1 MSPPINGHASGPTQ
15 WNPYGVNVP
24 TGKHRVNGG
33 SAWLASS
40 KNASLPF
47 QSASYSLSPVK
58 LSKLKKLVS
67 KYWRSDTTLLS
78 SAPQRA
84 SLSRDSLTLPGAAT
98 TRFVLLCSLWYLT
111 SALSSNT
118 GKAIL
123 TQFRYPATLTFVQF
137 GFVALYCLLFM
148 SPLVR
153 FSRLRAP
160 TKAIIR
166 NTLPMGMFQV
176 GGHMFSSMAISRIP
190 VSTVHTIKV
199 QLQHLIC

>member
-1 MSPPINGHASGPTQ
+1 MPVSPNGHAFHQQP
-15 WNPYGVNVP
+15 WNPYNNTNVP

-40 KNASLPF
+40 KNATLPF
-47 QSASYSLSPVK
+47 NSNSSMSPAKLFNLKRLLAKYWPSSDSSLSTQTP
-58 LSKLKKLVS
+58 
-67 KYWRSDTTLLS
+67 RRAAPLS
-78 SAPQRA
+78 SDR
-84 SLSRDSLTLPGAAT
+84 LTLPAAAT
-98 TRFVLLCSLWYLT
+98 TRFILLCSLWYTT

-123 TQFRYPATLTFVQF
+123 TQFRYPVTLTFVQF

-148 SPLVR
+148 SPSVR
-153 FSRLRAP
+153 FSRLRMP
-160 TKAIIR
+160 TKDIIR
-166 NTLPMGMFQV
+166 STLPMGMFQV

-199 QLQHLIC
+199 

>member
-1 MSPPINGHASGPTQ
+1 MSPLNGQAYHQHAR
-15 WNPYGVNVP
+15 NPYNNVNVP

-40 KNASLPF
+40 KTTASPF
-47 QSASYSLSPVK
+47 HSNSSMSPVN
-58 LSKLKKLVS
+58 LSHLKKWLS
-67 KYWRSDTTLLS
+67 KYWS
-78 SAPQRA
+78 SADS
-84 SLSRDSLTLPGAAT
+84 SLSTRGSRRLTPISSDLLTLPAAAT
-98 TRFVLLCSLWYLT
+98 TRFILLCSLWYTT

-123 TQFRYPATLTFVQF
+123 TQFRYPVTLTFVQF

-148 SPLVR
+148 SPSVR
-153 FSRLRAP
+153 FSMLRPP
-160 TKAIIR
+160 TKEIIR
-166 NTLPMGMFQV
+166 STLPMGMFQV

-199 QLQHLIC
+199 